1 MTRLN
6 WSYLQLLMS
15 SSLILPYS
23 SYRYFLILSCSD
35 TKLVAKSLISAMTT
49 SAHNIY
55 KKPQGLRAL
64 VYLLTS
70 RSRRHLMPVQIVL
83 LEETDAVRQRT
94 SKKDSEAR
102 IAEICRFS
110 SEALLEWIVQ
120 SGVQLLS
127 DPRGSLITT
136 EVMLYADGGLLF
148 PWIHRVLAD
157 HLQTKKARQKP
168 SWTPSLYLIHRQI
181 RQTRIR

>member
-1 MTRLN
+1 
-6 WSYLQLLMS
+6 
-15 SSLILPYS
+15 
-23 SYRYFLILSCSD
+23 
-35 TKLVAKSLISAMTT
+35 
-49 SAHNIY
+49 
-55 KKPQGLRAL
+55 
-64 VYLLTS
+64 
-70 RSRRHLMPVQIVL
+70 MPVQIVL

-148 PWIHRVLAD
+148 P
-157 HLQTKKARQKP
+157 
-168 SWTPSLYLIHRQI
+168 
-181 RQTRIR
+181 

>member
-1 MTRLN
+1 
-6 WSYLQLLMS
+6 MS

-35 TKLVAKSLISAMTT
+35 TKLLAKSLISAMAT

-64 VYLLTS
+64 VYLLTP

-110 SEALLEWIVQ
+110 SEALLEWIAQ

-148 PWIHRVLAD
+148 P
-157 HLQTKKARQKP
+157 
-168 SWTPSLYLIHRQI
+168 
-181 RQTRIR
+181 